1 MSRTIAMLAGVFTAC
16 LCVTSQTSGEVQLAG
31 IFRDHAVLQRDVA
44 VPIWGTGTP
53 GSDVTVT
60 FGDQIV
66 KGTVS
71 DEGKWRVTL
80 KPMQTNAKGQELR
93 VAQGDSTIAIGD
105 VVVGEV
111 WLAAGQSNMQY
122 GVRGMLNRQ
131 PGAKEYVDAAL
142 AESNGPPVRFR
153 RINED
158 ADETLHNDL
167 SDNNTWVIASNKT
180 VGQFAAVA
188 WVFAERLRSELTV
201 PIGIIDVSWGG
212 KPIEGFIP
220 RTGFAKHKLLKTIL
234 ELADKNKT
242 PELANLPGGYI
253 VRNKAGYPG
262 SIYGARMHPIR
273 GYAMRGFLW
282 YQAESNCGRGED
294 PREYRVKQH
303 AMVESWREAWGN
315 DALPVYYVQL
325 PNFRDEAT
333 GWIRM
338 REEQRR
344 ALATPNT
351 AMAVT
356 IDTGSSDIHP
366 PNKIDVGERLAL
378 IAMSRNYGKKVI
390 DSGPM
395 YDKHQVS
402 GKRVRVSFK
411 HADGLH
417 IAFKEGLSAP
427 QLIKTADVN
436 GFELAGADGVWH
448 NATAH
453 IEGKTVI
460 VECDQVTKPV
470 EVRYLCTNTPD
481 GGLLYNKAKLPASP
495 FCSRLEWLPWEK

>member
-1 MSRTIAMLAGVFTAC
+1 MTRRIAILTGTFMAC
-16 LCVTSQTSGEVQLAG
+16 LCMASQTFGDFNLAA

-44 VPIWGTGTP
+44 VPIWGTGKP
-53 GSDVTVT
+53 GNNVTVS
-60 FGDQIV
+60 FGDQVV
-66 KGTVS
+66 KETITS
-71 DEGKWRVTL
+71 EGSWRVTL
-80 KPMQTNAKGQELR
+80 KPMPANGQGQELR
-93 VAQGDSTIAIGD
+93 VGQGSSEIVIRE
-105 VVVGEV
+105 VVIGEV
-111 WLAAGQSNMQY
+111 WLAAGQSNMQF
-122 GVRGMLNRQ
+122 GVRGTLNKQ
-131 PGAKEYVDAAL
+131 PGAKEFVDAAL
-142 AESNGPPVRFR
+142 ARSNGPSVRFR

-158 ADETLHNDL
+158 ADDELHDDL
-167 SDNNTWVIASNKT
+167 SGNDPWVIVSDKT
-180 VGQFAAVA
+180 VGQFSAVA
-188 WVFAERLRSELTV
+188 WVFAERLRADLKV

-234 ELADKNKT
+234 ELADKNRT

-273 GYAMRGFLW
+273 GYAMCGFLW

-294 PREYRVKQH
+294 PRDYRVKQH

-315 DALPVYYVQL
+315 ETLPVYYVQL
-325 PNFRDEAT
+325 PNYRDEAT

-366 PNKIDVGERLAL
+366 ANKIDVGERLAL
-378 IAMSRNYGKKVI
+378 IALSRNYGKKVI

-395 YDKHQVS
+395 YDKHQVN
-402 GKRVRVSFK
+402 GRQVRVSFK

-417 IAFKEGLSAP
+417 VALKEGLSAP
-427 QLIKTADVN
+427 QLIKTADVS

-448 NATAH
+448 EASAH
-453 IEGKTVI
+453 IDGKGI
-460 VECDQVTKPV
+460 VVQSDKVAKPV
-470 EVRYLCTNTPD
+470 EIRYLCTNTPD
-481 GGLLYNKAKLPASP
+481 GGLLYNKAGLPASP
-495 FCSRLEWLPWEK
+495 FCSRLDWLPWKK